1 MYSAG
6 GLGPNPRMGVQVGED
21 ISPQDVLYYVK
32 AMVLTFQE
40 KGNYE
45 KRGRARSRY
54 IPMDLGEDVFKQTFA
69 ANLELAR
76 KEDLTIPSTVPLAT
90 ETMKTGPLLAS
101 HELTP
106 RIHEQKQS
114 GLYYVTYHPLGGSP
128 NPAVFTALLETLSR
142 MEGTELRLASDE
154 TAYIINLT
162 GEEAKKVVDITTD
175 SATNEMETSVSCVGA
190 SVCQIGLQDSHGL
203 LETIIAE
210 TKSHGFAPTTLPKIH
225 ISGCPSSCGTHQIGI
240 IGLHGAMKVVDKV
253 PVRSFAV
260 TIGGNDRLGQENFG
274 EEIGI
279 VPVERIPALFVT
291 LGKAVEA
298 SHMDFATWITH
309 NEEAFKSMVASFE

>member
-1 MYSAG
+1 M
-6 GLGPNPRMGVQVGED
+6 
-21 ISPQDVLYYVK
+21 
-32 AMVLTFQE
+32 
-40 KGNYE
+40 
-45 KRGRARSRY
+45 
-54 IPMDLGEDVFKQTFA
+54 
-69 ANLELAR
+69 
-76 KEDLTIPSTVPLAT
+76 
-90 ETMKTGPLLAS
+90 
-101 HELTP
+101 
-106 RIHEQKQS
+106 
-114 GLYYVTYHPLGGSP
+114 
-128 NPAVFTALLETLSR
+128 
-142 MEGTELRLASDE
+142 
-154 TAYIINLT
+154 
-162 GEEAKKVVDITTD
+162 
-175 SATNEMETSVSCVGA
+175 GA
-190 SVCQIGLQDSHGL
+190 SVSQIGLQDSHGL